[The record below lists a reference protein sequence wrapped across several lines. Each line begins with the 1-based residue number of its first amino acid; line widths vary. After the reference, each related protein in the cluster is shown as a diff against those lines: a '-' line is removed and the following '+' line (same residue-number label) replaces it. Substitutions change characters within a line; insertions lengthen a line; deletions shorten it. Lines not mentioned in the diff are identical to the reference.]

1 MYVSVCVQYN
11 ASCVLTTGSAALAD
25 NNTASG
31 RRIVL
36 SYTCFRP
43 HLYADDTQVYFSCR
57 PFAVTDFQLRLSAC
71 VDDIAAWMLAN
82 RLQLNTGK
90 TDLLW
95 CATSRRRRQLPTSA
109 LRIGSDLVKTVSQRS
124 RNLLWRRPQHAIPDS
139 ENSCQLLRRFT
150 PTAQYSTVSSNV
162 SIPHA
167 RRRSRLVTA
176 RLRQCCAGGLNGL
189 PVQPSAVSAQR
200 CCAIHRR
207 STTLRPHHRHTR
219 QFPLVEGP
227 GAYLV

>member
-1 MYVSVCVQYN
+1 MQTICCHRLPVASVCV
-11 ASCVLTTGSAALAD
+11 
-25 NNTASG
+25 
-31 RRIVL
+31 
-36 SYTCFRP
+36 
-43 HLYADDTQVYFSCR
+43 
-57 PFAVTDFQLRLSAC
+57 C

-95 CATSRRRRQLPTSA
+95 CATSRRRHQQPTSA
-109 LRIGSDLVKTVSQRS
+109 LGIGSDLVKPSASVRHLGIYFDADLSMRC
-124 RNLLWRRPQHAIPDS
+124 HIS

-150 PTAQYSTVSSNV
+150 PTAQYPTVSSKV

-167 RRRSRLVTA
+167 RRRSSLVTA
-176 RLRQCCAGGLNGL
+176 RLRQCCAGGLTSL
-189 PVQPSAVSAQR
+189 PVQPAAVSAQR

-207 STTLRPHHRHTR
+207 STMLRPHHRHTR

-227 GAYLV
+227 GAYSV